1 MISPHTSRT
10 RAQGSRL
17 RMSCLVGT
25 TRAGPLGRRVES
37 TRRTR
42 SHPRARAV
50 VAASRRGEDEGG
62 AHARLAP
69 SRARTRIASRDD
81 ASCSRVERS
90 AVDVQYDPAPA
101 PSTSYLRPE
110 TLVLSAVVMNAA
122 YATAALAYEG
132 YDGIGV
138 PDDEA
143 TPLQNAFGLV
153 FTVFCGWYF
162 LRVVK
167 KRGNRAKEFRVAN
180 TLPVRPLP
188 HTRTLRVVAVLS
200 TPPALKDVCAIPR
213 DIFAYFSPTLSLIHI

>member
-1 MISPHTSRT
+1 
-10 RAQGSRL
+10 
-17 RMSCLVGT
+17 MSCLVGT

-69 SRARTRIASRDD
+69 SRARTRLASRDD

-138 PDDEA
+138 PGGNRRPRSCRAWRLDSSSPCSA
-143 TPLQNAFGLV
+143 AGSS
-153 FTVFCGWYF
+153 

-167 KRGNRAKEFRVAN
+167 KRGNRGEFRVAN
-180 TLPVRPLP
+180 TCGAPLP
-188 HTRTLRVVAVLS
+188 PHRRAPRRRRVM
-200 TPPALKDVCAIPR
+200 TPPALRDVCAIPAGHLR
-213 DIFAYFSPTLSLIHI
+213 VFFPHARRTPPPSLRPSLRLLS